1 MPLFPYKRFLNGF
14 KMVFM
19 GIVENFVYYRE
30 LKVEK
35 LKVEGWEENCKI
47 KVNLLMLLLCIE
59 NNIWKY
65 ERNFVS

>member
-1 MPLFPYKRFLNGF
+1 
-14 KMVFM
+14 M
-19 GIVENFVYYRE
+19 GIVENFVYYGGI

-35 LKVEGWEENCKI
+35 LKVEGWEENFKI
-47 KVNLLMLLLCIE
+47 KVNLFMLLLCIE